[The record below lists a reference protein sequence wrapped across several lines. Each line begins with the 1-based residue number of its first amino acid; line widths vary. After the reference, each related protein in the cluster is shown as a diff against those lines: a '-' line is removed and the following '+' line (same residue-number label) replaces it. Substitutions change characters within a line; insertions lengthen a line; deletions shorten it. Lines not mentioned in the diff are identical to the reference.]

1 MTSEKKAAL
10 ATWLESL
17 AQPGNEAQVQ
27 QVVLLLTLVI
37 ELFAPDWFTMLHT
50 QNMSRAKHGRNSVE
64 AYNAGVTLRAALGT
78 YANKVK
84 HSYVCAEACKH
95 EFIKCNPKNAWSAVK
110 PAEKAVEELKELV
123 NALKVGDQ
131 HSERVLDAIL
141 DAVYAGTEVKG
152 VHC

>member
-1 MTSEKKAAL
+1 MTTEKKEILAA
-10 ATWLESL
+10 WLESL
-17 AQPGNEAQVQ
+17 AQPGNEEQVQ
-27 QVVLLLTLVI
+27 RVVLLLTLVI
-37 ELFAPDWFTMLHT
+37 ELFAPDWLALLHE

-64 AYNAGVTLRAALGT
+64 AYRAGVVLRSALDR

-84 HSYVCAEACKH
+84 ESYVCAEACKH
-95 EFIKCNPKNAWSAVK
+95 EFIKCNPNNDWAKVI
-110 PAEKAVEELKELV
+110 PAKKAVEELHELV
-123 NALKVGDQ
+123 SAIKTGNQ